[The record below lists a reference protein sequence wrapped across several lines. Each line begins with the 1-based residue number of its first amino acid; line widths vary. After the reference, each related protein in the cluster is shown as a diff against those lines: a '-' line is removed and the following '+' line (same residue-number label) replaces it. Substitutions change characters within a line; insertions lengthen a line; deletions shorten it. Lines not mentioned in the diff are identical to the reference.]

1 MLTDMMPM
9 DGTAFRNYKIKIP
22 TLFVSVM
29 KYQYANLDIDSY
41 CVEPD
46 WANVVYVKKEKQ

>member
-9 DGTAFRNYKIKIP
+9 DGNAFKNYKIKIP

-29 KYQYANLDIDSY
+29 KYQYANLDIESY